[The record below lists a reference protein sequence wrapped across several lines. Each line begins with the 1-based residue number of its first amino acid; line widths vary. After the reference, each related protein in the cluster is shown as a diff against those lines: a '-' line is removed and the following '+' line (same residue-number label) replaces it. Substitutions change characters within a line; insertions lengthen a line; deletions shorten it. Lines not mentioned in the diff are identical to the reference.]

1 MPDLP
6 QQNDTLLCAPIG
18 GDLKHP
24 RPIAPNNP
32 VVHLRILADI
42 RVHGS
47 DHSHR
52 RPNLDGLGYPEL
64 IEGCKEFMRRKD
76 FVNRSNTEAVQKKKR
91 KLESVYVAVG
101 LQKPRPCPWCFFS
114 CQISIFFPHKDA
126 IHISG
131 ELAPL
136 F

>member
-91 KLESVYVAVG
+91 ESLKVCVCGSRTAKTKAMPLVF
-101 LQKPRPCPWCFFS
+101 LFMPDFN
-114 CQISIFFPHKDA
+114 FFPTQRCNSYKW
-126 IHISG
+126 
-131 ELAPL
+131 
-136 F
+136 